1 MNIQEFIM
9 RSFRDPAGTA
19 RALAAWRLGMGTL
32 WSMMLLVIVLSVL
45 VLEAGLMLS
54 PSEAAMI
61 IASPFTL
68 CVILGASLVML
79 AFAIQLTGR
88 MFGGTGRFP
97 AALLLIVWWQAMALL
112 IQLVQTATLLIS
124 PPLSGIVALAGLSWM
139 VFALLHLVN
148 VLHGFD
154 SLLKSLG
161 AVVVGILGISLGT
174 ALLLTLVGVTV
185 QGGTT

>member
-1 MNIQEFIM
+1 MSIGSFIAA
-9 RSFRDPAGTA
+9 SFRDPAGTA
-19 RALAAWRLGMGTL
+19 RALVGWRLAPGTL
-32 WSMMLLVIVLSVL
+32 WSMLVLVIVLSVL

-54 PSEAAMI
+54 PAEAAVFV
-61 IASPFTL
+61 ASPFTL

-88 MFGGTGRFP
+88 MFGGRGTFQT
-97 AALLLIVWWQAMALL
+97 ALLLLIWWQAMALV
-112 IQLVQTATLLIS
+112 IQVAQTATLLLS
-124 PPLSGIVALAGLSWM
+124 PPLSGIVALVGLSWM

-148 VLHGFD
+148 VLHGFE

-161 AVVVGILGISLGT
+161 TVVVGILGISFGT

-185 QGGTT
+185 QGGTG